1 MDSLFCENFK
11 SERNQNSEIFVYK
24 IIRQIEV
31 GSVLLLTFTIFFAF
45 CDILRFFLLN
55 SCPQLVGT
63 PGMKG

>member
-31 GSVLLLTFTIFFAF
+31 GSVLLLTFTIFLQFVTF
-45 CDILRFFLLN
+45 
-55 SCPQLVGT
+55 
-63 PGMKG
+63 